1 MGRLNVDIDDVVL
14 EKAPKNAKY
23 TSPTI
28 QKEILHILANKVR
41 KKICEEVRDAKFCI
55 LVDEAKDASNKEQMA
70 IVLRF
75 VDIQGFVRECFFSI
89 VHVSDTTSSTLKK
102 EICDVLARYNLHIF
116 NMRGQGYDGASN
128 MRGAWNGLQA
138 LFLRDCPYAYYVH
151 CFAHRLQL
159 ALVATAGNEIFI
171 WLFFSKLTTII
182 NLICASPKRHTE
194 LHYAQAIEIAHMV
207 ATGER
212 ETGRGANQI
221 GNLHRSGTT
230 RWSSHF
236 DSICSLIDMYGATI
250 TVLESMVQEGSSNSI
265 RGEAGGCLIQKSL
278 DILNAMDL
286 VSTTKALLQTLR
298 DAGFDLLLANV
309 QFVCIKYEID
319 IPHMNASYKKAT
331 GRSCQQQGSVTVY
344 QHYHYDIFNSTIDFQ
359 LEELNSRFNDETVEL
374 LVLSS
379 ALEPKD
385 NFKSFKVDAI
395 YKLAE
400 KFYPEDF
407 NEQRSE
413 TNKSQHYHLIDRL
426 IRLVL
431 TLPVSTATTE
441 RAFSAMKHVKTVLR
455 NKMKE
460 EFLADSMMIY
470 IERELVEDIDSDSII
485 DEFYSTKH
493 RRVQL

>member
-1 MGRLNVDIDDVVL
+1 
-14 EKAPKNAKY
+14 
-23 TSPTI
+23 
-28 QKEILHILANKVR
+28 
-41 KKICEEVRDAKFCI
+41 
-55 LVDEAKDASNKEQMA
+55 
-70 IVLRF
+70 
-75 VDIQGFVRECFFSI
+75 
-89 VHVSDTTSSTLKK
+89 
-102 EICDVLARYNLHIF
+102 
-116 NMRGQGYDGASN
+116 

-159 ALVATAGNEIFI
+159 ALVAAAGNEISI

-265 RGEAGGCLIQKSL
+265 RGEAGGCLIVMKSFEFIFILYLMHKIMGITDLLCRALQQKSL

-309 QFVCIKYEID
+309 QFVCTKYEID
-319 IPHMNASYKKAT
+319 IPHMNASYKNAT

-407 NEQRSE
+407 NEQEMYYLRSQLEHYQIDVIRHESFQNMSTISELCRGLAE

-455 NKMKE
+455 NKMEE